1 MQNYFLHTKNER
13 LGVVKMPSTFLPT
26 ANNDSRVPIQENKI
40 VYLWGLTTWFVV
52 MNTTMFNVALPS
64 ILTDLS
70 LSSST
75 AAWIVSGYSIA
86 FAISTLT
93 FSRLSDYLPI
103 SRLLLGGL
111 TVLGLASLLGF
122 FSTNFIVL
130 LSSRILQAI
139 GAGAVPGLGMIVAG
153 RFIPLARRGKA
164 MAIIASGASLG
175 FGLGPVIGGIV
186 TQYLGWN
193 FLFAVTLLVV
203 LLIPFFN
210 VLMPKEEVKKGQFD
224 LVGAVLTAVSVTGIL
239 LYLSTF
245 SYSILFITIIL
256 SVVWW
261 IYLNKKDVP
270 FIQPDL
276 FKHGQ
281 YLKLL
286 LIGFLA
292 FFLNFSN
299 LFLMPIIL
307 SHVFNKEPVEVGM
320 IIFPGAILAML
331 AGQVIGR
338 LIDRYGTPPV
348 TFFGQFFL
356 IIAACLFAYLSTI
369 SSYYILTTYMFAS
382 IGFAALNTSIS
393 NEVTRILHRD
403 KIGAGMGI
411 LQLIQ
416 FVGGAIGVTI
426 SGILITAQDG
436 FPAAVMYRNIYLVI
450 FALMIFASIVY
461 VFYFKKLKMEVEK
474 AVQ

>member
-1 MQNYFLHTKNER
+1 
-13 LGVVKMPSTFLPT
+13 MPSTFIPT
-26 ANNDSRVPIQENKI
+26 ANTNSRVPIQENKI

-64 ILTDLS
+64 ILSDLS

-103 SRLLLGGL
+103 SRLLLSGL
-111 TVLGLASLLGF
+111 IVLGLASLLGF
-122 FSTNFIVL
+122 FSSNFIIL
-130 LSSRILQAI
+130 LTSRILQAI

-193 FLFAVTLLVV
+193 YLFAVTMIVV
-203 LLIPFFN
+203 LLIPLFKI
-210 VLMPKEEVKKGQFD
+210 LMPSEEVKKGQFD
-224 LVGAVLTAVSVTGIL
+224 FVGALLTAVSVTGIL

-245 SYSILFITIIL
+245 SYSTLLITIIL
-256 SVVWW
+256 TVLWW

-276 FKHGQ
+276 FKHSQ
-281 YLKLL
+281 YMKLL
-286 LIGFLA
+286 LVGFLA

-307 SHVFNKEPVEVGM
+307 SNVFHKEPVEVGM
-320 IIFPGAILAML
+320 IIFPGAILAVL
-331 AGQVIGR
+331 AGQIIGR
-338 LIDRYGTPPV
+338 FIDRYGTPPV
-348 TFFGQFFL
+348 IFFGQFFL
-356 IIAACLFAYLSTI
+356 IIAACLFAFLSTI
-369 SSYYILTTYMFAS
+369 SPYFILTTYMFAS
-382 IGFAALNTSIS
+382 IGFAAVNTSIS

-426 SGILITAQDG
+426 SGILITVQDG
-436 FPAAVMYRNIYLVI
+436 LLPAAMYRNIYLVI
-450 FALMIFASIVY
+450 CVLMILACAVY
-461 VFYFKKLKMEVEK
+461 VFYFKKLKTGVEK
-474 AVQ
+474 ENQ